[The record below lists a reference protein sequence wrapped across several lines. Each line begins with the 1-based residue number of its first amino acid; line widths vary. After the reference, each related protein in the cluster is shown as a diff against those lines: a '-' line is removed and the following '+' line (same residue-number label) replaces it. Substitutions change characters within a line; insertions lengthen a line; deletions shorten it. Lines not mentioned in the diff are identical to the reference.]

1 MAQYLDRA
9 GLETF
14 WAKVKAKIE
23 DTAGDIEAVAD
34 DLADLTTEVG
44 KKAAKSTTLSG
55 YGITDAY
62 TKTQTD
68 SAIGTAI
75 SGLGKVLNYKGTKSA
90 TSNLPKSGNKAGDV
104 WIVTAD
110 DSEHVWNG
118 SAWEKLGATIDLS
131 GYMGKDGVSVT
142 RSLTTG
148 TKIGTITINGA
159 ATDLYC
165 QTNTD
170 EKVKYAASTE
180 NANLPILLGNSD
192 SAGTGT
198 AKFKSGI
205 TVNPSTGAITA
216 TSFAGKATSAGTADS
231 ATKATQDGNGN
242 VIATTYLKSA
252 DMTAL
257 TTQEINSI
265 CV

>member
-1 MAQYLDRA
+1 MAQYLDRT

-14 WAKVKAKIE
+14 WSKVKAKIE

-90 TSNLPKSGNKAGDV
+90 TSNLPTSGNKEGDV

-110 DSEHVWNG
+110 NSEHVWNG
-118 SAWEKLGATIDLS
+118 SAWEKLGTTTDLS
-131 GYMGKDGVSVT
+131 GYMDKDGVSVT

-165 QTNTD
+165 
-170 EKVKYAASTE
+170 
-180 NANLPILLGNSD
+180 
-192 SAGTGT
+192 
-198 AKFKSGI
+198 
-205 TVNPSTGAITA
+205 
-216 TSFAGKATSAGTADS
+216 
-231 ATKATQDGNGN
+231 
-242 VIATTYLKSA
+242 
-252 DMTAL
+252 
-257 TTQEINSI
+257 
-265 CV
+265 